1 MRVGIN
7 RRLMFAL
14 LVAMTLS
21 SGCYDQRSGESFYT
35 ESVSEEER
43 PGQEADYREVPY
55 SQLLYSKTAPDFTWE
70 YRTEEHLDSEIEK
83 LYEDGIHLA
92 PGGWVLKETDE
103 EFYMLISGGFLPTSK
118 GFRITSIQMAG
129 EQKGNDKN
137 HLYITLEPHQGDGT
151 KDYPGDASIT
161 SLISIPKSG
170 LPAGAAID
178 GVSMNGVE

>member
-55 SQLLYSKTAPDFTWE
+55 SQLLYSKTANQDCPQGL
-70 YRTEEHLDSEIEK
+70 RLM
-83 LYEDGIHLA
+83 
-92 PGGWVLKETDE
+92 
-103 EFYMLISGGFLPTSK
+103 EFP
-118 GFRITSIQMAG
+118 
-129 EQKGNDKN
+129 
-137 HLYITLEPHQGDGT
+137 
-151 KDYPGDASIT
+151 
-161 SLISIPKSG
+161 
-170 LPAGAAID
+170 
-178 GVSMNGVE
+178 